1 MKEQEIVRIGRQ
13 KRLNEVY
20 DYLRLHYGVHT
31 KKGFAEVINMGRTS
45 LSSAMNGD
53 PKYLTKSLFKSIC
66 KAYPDIFDLE
76 YLLTGEGQLLAVN
89 KPASNVERENE
100 NENESNVLPS
110 AIPLWAESLIDLL
123 TKQVKENEALMCELK
138 QAIADLKNISNK
150 E

>member
-53 PKYLTKSLFKSIC
+53 PKYLTKSLFMSIC

-89 KPASNVERENE
+89 KPASNVEGNE
-100 NENESNVLPS
+100 DEESNVLPS

-138 QAIADLKNISNK
+138 QAIADLKNIANK